1 MTHTP
6 ASLLIVDSDY
16 ECARMLAAQAE
27 ARGYRARTAPA
38 VADVTTL
45 LALEPFDAV
54 LVDLDHA
61 ADTGL
66 DLLAQLRRV
75 STDIEVLV
83 MSDRTSMAATIQ
95 WFDPDAFACLR
106 KSDVVPLFAAVARAL
121 ERRQITA
128 QNRRLVWEL
137 QTINDIASGVARSLE
152 LDEVLTGAVQRL
164 VGAMQAAVGVI
175 RLRNGQTAEFDI
187 VAAAVPKGPQELAR
201 DLSAELTLPSDSV
214 IATGRNVRVEDSAV
228 LSHPARAARLLRSAI
243 SVPLLAGDEVL
254 GTLSLGAFTPSRFDT
269 ADERLLS
276 TIAGQIVVAIQNARL
291 HQTVR
296 NGKHEWEQIFDVM
309 SDLVAVFD
317 SRSELLMGNRALA
330 EHLSLPITA
339 LRGTS
344 CRDVGF
350 CAEKDTCDCGAGRQV
365 ASRTARREVTLP
377 NGEIFHVAS
386 FPVSLAAT
394 GAAVVQVARNVTE
407 EILGARRLER
417 MTSELAGANRRLIA
431 AMDQLKA
438 AQSQLVQ
445 SEKLSAIGQLVAG
458 VAHELNNPLTSVIG
472 YAQLVDE
479 ALQDGR
485 GSRPSA
491 EIAAD
496 VRRITN
502 EAARAAQ
509 IVKSF
514 LAFARGQNT
523 PRMPLDIA
531 DLCGRVLSLR
541 EYEFTVR
548 RIELQTEFPA
558 GLPTVFGDQGL
569 LQQMLL
575 NLVLNAEQAV
585 AGSPV
590 RTLRVSA
597 DFDAAC
603 GAVELRVTDSGHGID
618 AENISRVFDP
628 FFTTRGVGEGTGLGL
643 SICHGII
650 RDHGGFVRVSS
661 TPGGE
666 TTFSVTLPARL
677 ADPAVAS
684 TGVLVANSDPG
695 EREFIAAAFRGWG
708 YPTSVAA
715 TPQEALDGNA
725 RPGLQLA
732 VVDQAILS
740 HDPEAWRS
748 ARAVGVATILTSVA
762 MDDPVPER
770 LAREAGVRVL
780 VHPVELGALHAAV
793 RSGVGQCV

>member
-350 CAEKDTCDCGAGRQV
+350 CAGGDACDCGAGRQV
-365 ASRTARREVTLP
+365 ASRTARREVTHRGGRRASGQECDGGNP
-377 NGEIFHVAS
+377 WCAPARAHDERAGRRESPAHCGNGSVESGAVATR
-386 FPVSLAAT
+386 PVREAVGHRSARGGCRPRVEQSAHERDRLRAARRR
-394 GAAVVQVARNVTE
+394 GAA
-407 EILGARRLER
+407 G
-417 MTSELAGANRRLIA
+417 
-431 AMDQLKA
+431 
-438 AQSQLVQ
+438 
-445 SEKLSAIGQLVAG
+445 
-458 VAHELNNPLTSVIG
+458 
-472 YAQLVDE
+472 
-479 ALQDGR
+479 
-485 GSRPSA
+485 
-491 EIAAD
+491 
-496 VRRITN
+496 
-502 EAARAAQ
+502 
-509 IVKSF
+509 
-514 LAFARGQNT
+514 
-523 PRMPLDIA
+523 
-531 DLCGRVLSLR
+531 
-541 EYEFTVR
+541 
-548 RIELQTEFPA
+548 
-558 GLPTVFGDQGL
+558 
-569 LQQMLL
+569 
-575 NLVLNAEQAV
+575 
-585 AGSPV
+585 
-590 RTLRVSA
+590 
-597 DFDAAC
+597 
-603 GAVELRVTDSGHGID
+603 
-618 AENISRVFDP
+618 
-628 FFTTRGVGEGTGLGL
+628 
-643 SICHGII
+643 
-650 RDHGGFVRVSS
+650 
-661 TPGGE
+661 
-666 TTFSVTLPARL
+666 
-677 ADPAVAS
+677 
-684 TGVLVANSDPG
+684 
-695 EREFIAAAFRGWG
+695 
-708 YPTSVAA
+708 
-715 TPQEALDGNA
+715 
-725 RPGLQLA
+725 RPGLTPFGG
-732 VVDQAILS
+732 DC
-740 HDPEAWRS
+740 R
-748 ARAVGVATILTSVA
+748 
-762 MDDPVPER
+762 
-770 LAREAGVRVL
+770 
-780 VHPVELGALHAAV
+780 
-793 RSGVGQCV
+793 